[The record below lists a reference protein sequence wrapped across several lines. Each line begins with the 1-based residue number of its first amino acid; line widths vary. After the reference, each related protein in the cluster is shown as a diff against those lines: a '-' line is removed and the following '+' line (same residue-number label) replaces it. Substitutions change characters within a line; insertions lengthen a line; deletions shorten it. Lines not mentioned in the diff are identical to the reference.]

1 MRRRA
6 RSLIAVFLAAIA
18 ISSAVTPALAV
29 TNEQYNSTLSFYLS
43 AGGACRT
50 YHGTKIHIQLTT
62 TGADSSQY
70 SIEVWR
76 CNADLRFETLVGSRG
91 ICEVPA
97 FCGYNWAIA
106 LNGLKYGF
114 YFKRTGGDGHDVI
127 QSNSVQMWSTS

>member
-6 RSLIAVFLAAIA
+6 RSLFAVFMAVFA
-18 ISSAVTPALAV
+18 ISTTVTPALAV

-50 YHGTKIHIQLTT
+50 YHGNAIHIQLTT
-62 TGADSSQY
+62 TGASSSQY

-76 CNADLRFETLVGSRG
+76 CTDDRFSTLVGSRG
-91 ICEVPA
+91 ICEVPD
-97 FCGYNWAIA
+97 FCGYGWSIA

-127 QSNSVQMWSTS
+127 KSNSVQMWSTS